1 MKGKYKGND
10 RKVYGKWEKSV
21 REMREKCKGN
31 ERKSIREMREKVEGK
46 WERNYNGNG
55 RKKIKLRKERRNGP
69 KRKERGREIIDRRN

>member
-46 WERNYNGNG
+46 WERNYNGNKIEEG
-55 RKKIKLRKERRNGP
+55 KTERSKKKGD
-69 KRKERGREIIDRRN
+69 G